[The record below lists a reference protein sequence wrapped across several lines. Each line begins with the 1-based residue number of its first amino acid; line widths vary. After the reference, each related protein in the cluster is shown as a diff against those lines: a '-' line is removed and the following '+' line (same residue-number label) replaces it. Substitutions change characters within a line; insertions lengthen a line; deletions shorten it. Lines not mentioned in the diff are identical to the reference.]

1 MTYVDTWPPS
11 QDTEVLAQIIT
22 YPLSS
27 SSLLRVEHLP
37 DTAADGHPGPMAAF
51 FVDGGSE
58 IHGLVFQ
65 KDIQALAEAKSAGT
79 HYWQVFRKKYKDPVV
94 IEGPAK
100 PKKERKPRAPKAAP
114 APADPMPPCPAC
126 GGTDVQHSGDLSEY
140 KGEAI
145 DPPAE
150 LLRCNARACW
160 TRFRRDGF
168 PYDEK
173 VGASTYGEM
182 PLQRPAV
189 LDVERPTIVDLEIS
203 SDPGPSALA
212 ILDRMALQVN
222 RIAGRAL
229 DAVNV
234 DDLVARAVAVT
245 GIKSHR
251 EAKAADQIAREIGDG
266 IDNVK
271 AIFDPFTTAANA
283 LHKAL
288 TGARGSLTNRLSNA
302 RAGLDVHFID
312 WSDHVESER
321 LRIQHEQAEAE
332 AIQAQAEIERMRGD
346 REREADRMHADG
358 DAAAASQLRSTPLP
372 PVPQPQA
379 PPRSSVVDLGGST
392 KVKREWIVDEQSP
405 VDVDKLVAF
414 VYANPTFRR
423 TLIAV
428 NLAGAEDLARA
439 MGQDDGTTDFPLES
453 GITPRFAPKVKRR

>member
-11 QDTEVLAQIIT
+11 QDIEVLTEIIT

-37 DTAADGHPGPMAAF
+37 NPAADGHPGPMAAF

-58 IHGLVFQ
+58 IHSWVLQ
-65 KDIQALAEAKSAGT
+65 KDIEALAEAKSAGT

-94 IEGPAK
+94 YEAPAK
-100 PKKERKPRAPKAAP
+100 PKKERKPRAPKATAAP
-114 APADPMPPCPAC
+114 AEAMPPCPAC
-126 GGTDVQHSGDLSEY
+126 GGADVQHSGDLSEY
-140 KGEAI
+140 RGEAI

-160 TRFRRDGF
+160 TRFRRDGQ
-168 PYDEK
+168 PYEEK
-173 VGASTYGEM
+173 IGASTYDEM
-182 PLQRPAV
+182 PALRRGEPH
-189 LDVERPTIVDLEIS
+189 DVETFIPTEVAT
-203 SDPGPSALA
+203 DPGSAALV

-222 RIAGRAL
+222 SIAEKAMT
-229 DAVNV
+229 AVNV

-251 EAKAADQIAREIGDG
+251 EAKAADQVARDIGAG

-271 AIFDPFTTAANA
+271 VIFEPFTTAANA

-288 TGARGSLTNRLSNA
+288 TGARGTLVSRLNQA
-302 RAGLDVHFID
+302 RSDLDVHFID

-332 AIQAQAEIERMRGD
+332 SISAQAEIDRMRAE
-346 REREADRMHADG
+346 REREADRIHADG
-358 DAAAASQLRSTPLP
+358 DPAAASQLRGTPLP
-372 PVPQPQA
+372 PSPQPQA
-379 PPRSSVVDLGGST
+379 PPRSSVVDLGGNT
-392 KVKREWIVDEQSP
+392 KVKREWIVDEQSA

-414 VYANPTFRR
+414 AFANPKFRR

-428 NLAGAEDLARA
+428 NFAGAEDLAKA
-439 MGQDDGTTDFPLES
+439 MGQEDGTTDFPLES
-453 GITPRFAPKVKRR
+453 GITPRFAAKVKRR